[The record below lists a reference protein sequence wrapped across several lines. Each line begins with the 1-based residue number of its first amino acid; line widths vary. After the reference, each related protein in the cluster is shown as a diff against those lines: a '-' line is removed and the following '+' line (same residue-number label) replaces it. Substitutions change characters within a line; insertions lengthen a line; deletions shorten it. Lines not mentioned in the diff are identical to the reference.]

1 MATSA
6 RLLLFLFPLCLYAQ
20 PRVTGLQNNYSYLL
34 PNTPNYGI
42 AQGSIFV
49 LYGQGLAAP
58 GVTSQGFNPALARTL
73 NGTTIRVRSGSATAD
88 AIPYYVSPNQI
99 AAILPSALPVGPAN
113 ITVTYNNTTS
123 PDFSFTIVQSAFGLL
138 TLGGNG
144 LGAAA
149 VFDTDYNYITPTRP
163 ARPGQTLIFWG
174 TGLGPYIYSPDPNDE
189 TRLIANP
196 QNLTSLPFEFY
207 VANKA
212 ARVLYHGR
220 STYPGLDQIIVE
232 VPTGVNGCYASAYAK
247 TGNFI
252 SNFVS
257 LPVSETGAACADW
270 FSNSTETQTAL
281 GTGKPHL
288 NMAWLYLSKFKTY
301 VPASGPI
308 PAQLVTTD
316 SATAQFTRY
325 TLFDAGNWGSVGGF
339 SNPGCIVTVFN
350 GASPF
355 SAPKLLDLEAGDPV
369 TLTLPE
375 GATRNLIRQGVS
387 NHALSASDSVP
398 GQGLFIQSFG
408 GNFRFRAPGS
418 TIPDRAVG
426 PIDATIAV
434 NDFLIWNEQ
443 TTIRTVPR
451 NQPLTLTWKGTN
463 QPVLRNGFII
473 IQGGSFNLNATNTGP
488 AAYTAFGCT
497 VPAEQGSFTIPRDIL
512 ASMLPSAT
520 FPTSPST
527 PTGTLLVQYM
537 TIPARF
543 TATGLD
549 HGSITWQSYS
559 ATSVHYQ

>member
-1 MATSA
+1 MLP
-6 RLLLFLFPLCLYAQ
+6 RNFLFFLAFLAPVVFAQ
-20 PRVTGLQNNYSYLL
+20 PRITGLQNNYSYLL

-42 AQGSIFV
+42 AQGAIIV
-49 LYGQGLAAP
+49 IYGQNLAAP
-58 GVTSQGFNPALARTL
+58 GVNSQGFNPTLARTL
-73 NGTTIRVRSGSATAD
+73 GGTTVRVRSGSTTLD

-99 AAILPSALPVGPAN
+99 AAILPSSLPVGPAN
-113 ITVTYNNTTS
+113 MTVIYNGATS
-123 PDFSFTIVQSAFGLL
+123 PEFSFTIVQSAFGLL

-144 LGAAA
+144 LGNAA
-149 VFDTDYNYITPTRP
+149 VFDTDYNYITPIRP

-174 TGLGPYIYSPDPNDE
+174 TGQGPDPNDE
-189 TRLIANP
+189 TRLITNP
-196 QNLTSLPFEFY
+196 QNLAALPFEFY
-207 VANKA
+207 ISNKP
-212 ARVLYHGR
+212 ARVIYHGR

-232 VPTGVNGCYASAYAK
+232 VPAGVNGCYASAYAK

-257 LPVSETGAACADW
+257 LPVSENGAACADW
-270 FSNSTETQTAL
+270 FSNSTETAANL
-281 GTGKPHL
+281 ASGKTTI

-301 VPASGPI
+301 VPANTI
-308 PAQLVTTD
+308 QPATMVTQD

-325 TLFDAGNWGSVGGF
+325 TTFDAANWGSVGGF
-339 SNPGCIVTVFN
+339 SNPGCIVTVFD
-350 GASPF
+350 GATPF
-355 SAPKLLDLEAGDPV
+355 SPPKLLDLEAGDPV

-387 NHALSASDSVP
+387 NHALSASDSIP

-434 NDFLIWNEQ
+434 SDFLIWNEQ
-443 TTIRTVPR
+443 TTIRTVAR

-463 QPVLRNGFII
+463 QPILRGGFII
-473 IQGGSFNLNATNTGP
+473 IQGGSFTLNAAGTGP

-497 VPAEQGSFTIPRDIL
+497 VPAELGTFTVPRDIL

-520 FPTSPST
+520 FPFNPTA

-537 TIPARF
+537 TNPARF

-549 HGSITWQSYS
+549 HGSITWQSFS
-559 ATSVHYQ
+559 QTSVHYQ

>member
-1 MATSA
+1 MLA
-6 RLLLFLFPLCLYAQ
+6 RILPLLLAALAPAIVLAQ
-20 PRVTGLQNNYSYLL
+20 PRITGLQNNYSYLL

-42 AQGSIFV
+42 AQGAIIV
-49 LYGQGLAAP
+49 IYGQNLAAP
-58 GVTSQGFNPALARTL
+58 GVNSQGFNPTLARTL
-73 NGTTIRVRSGSATAD
+73 GGTTVRVRSGATTLD
-88 AIPYYVSPNQI
+88 AIPYYVSPTQI
-99 AAILPSALPVGPAN
+99 AAILPSALPVGAAN
-113 ITVTYNNTTS
+113 MTVIYNGATS
-123 PDFSFTIVQSAFGLL
+123 PDFPFTIVQSAFGLL

-144 LGAAA
+144 LGNAA
-149 VFDTDYNYITPTRP
+149 VFDTDYNYITPLRS

-174 TGLGPYIYSPDPNDE
+174 TGQGPDPNDE
-189 TRLIANP
+189 TRLITSP
-196 QNLTSLPFEFY
+196 QNLAALPFEFY
-207 VANKA
+207 ISNKP

-232 VPTGVNGCYASAYAK
+232 VPTGISGCYASAYAK
-247 TGNFI
+247 TGNII

-257 LPVSETGAACADW
+257 IPVAEDGGACADW
-270 FSNSTETQTAL
+270 FSNSTETATNLAP
-281 GTGKPHL
+281 GKTTI

-301 VPASGPI
+301 VPGVAPQ
-308 PAQLVTTD
+308 PNTMVTTD
-316 SATAQFTRY
+316 SATAQFSRY
-325 TLFDAGNWGSVGGF
+325 TTFDANNWGSVGGF

-350 GASPF
+350 GAEPFKSPIV
-355 SAPKLLDLEAGDPV
+355 KDLEAGEPV

-387 NHALSASDSVP
+387 NHVLSASDSVP
-398 GQGLFIQSFG
+398 GQNQGLFIQSFG

-418 TIPDRAVG
+418 TIPDFGVG

-463 QPVLRNGFII
+463 QPILRGGFII
-473 IQGGSFNLNATNTGP
+473 IQGGSFNLNAAGTGP

-497 VPAEQGSFTIPRDIL
+497 VPAEAGTFTVPRDIL

-520 FPTSPST
+520 FPFSPTT

-537 TIPARF
+537 TNPARF

-549 HGSITWQSYS
+549 HGSITWQSFS
-559 ATSVHYQ
+559 QTSVHFQ

>member
-1 MATSA
+1 MP
-6 RLLLFLFPLCLYAQ
+6 RLTLLFLLAPVALAQ

-58 GVTSQGFNPALARTL
+58 GVNSQGFNPTLARTL
-73 NGTTIRVRSGSATAD
+73 GGTTLRVRSGNTTLD

-99 AAILPSALPVGPAN
+99 AAILPSALPPGAATL
-113 ITVTYNNTTS
+113 TVIYNGATS
-123 PDFSFTIVQSAFGLL
+123 PDFPFTIAQSAFGIL

-144 LGAAA
+144 LGNAA
-149 VFDTDYNYITPTRP
+149 VFDTDYNYITPIRP

-174 TGLGPYIYSPDPNDE
+174 TGQGPDPNDE
-189 TRLIANP
+189 TRLIPNP
-196 QNLTSLPFEFY
+196 QNLSNLPFEFY
-207 VANKA
+207 IANKP
-212 ARVLYHGR
+212 ARVIYHGR

-232 VPTGVNGCYASAYAK
+232 VPAGVTGCYASAYAK
-247 TGNFI
+247 TGNLI

-257 LPVSETGAACADW
+257 LPVSENGGPCADW
-270 FSNSTETQTAL
+270 FSNATEVQSQL
-281 GTGKPHL
+281 GTGKTEL
-288 NMAWLYLSKFKTY
+288 NMSWLYLAKFKTY
-301 VPASGPI
+301 TPAIGATPAS
-308 PAQLVTTD
+308 LVTQD
-316 SATAQFTRY
+316 AATAQFTRY
-325 TLFDAGNWGSVGGF
+325 TPFDASNWGSVGGF

-350 GASPF
+350 GTTPF
-355 SAPKLLDLEAGDPV
+355 SAPKLLDLEAGEPV

-375 GATRNLIRQGVS
+375 GATRNLVRQGVS
-387 NHALSASDSVP
+387 NHSLTASDSIP
-398 GQGLFIQSFG
+398 GQNQGLFIQSFG
-408 GNFRFRAPGS
+408 GPFRFRAPGS
-418 TIPDRAVG
+418 TIPNRAVG
-426 PIDATIAV
+426 PIDATITV

-443 TTIRTVPR
+443 TTIRAVPR
-451 NQPLTLTWKGTN
+451 NQPLTLTWRGTN
-463 QPVLRNGFII
+463 QPILRGGFII
-473 IQGGSFNLNATNTGP
+473 IQGGSFSLNAAGTGP

-497 VPAEQGSFTIPRDIL
+497 IASEAGTFTIPRDIL

-520 FPTSPST
+520 FPFSPTT

-537 TIPARF
+537 TLPARF